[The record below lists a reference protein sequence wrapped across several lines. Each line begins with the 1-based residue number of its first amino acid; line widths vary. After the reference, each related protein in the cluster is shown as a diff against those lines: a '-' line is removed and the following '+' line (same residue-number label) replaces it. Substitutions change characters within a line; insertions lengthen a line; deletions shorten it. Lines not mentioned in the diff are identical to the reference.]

1 MSGLNHPPS
10 ASAFKHP
17 VSPPVPP
24 TEAPG
29 RVVVPQGH
37 PGAGQAGAVFSC
49 RFEQLP
55 GDFTACSLPP
65 GTALPEWLGGA
76 FLSFCHGAAETTI
89 LCATELVPG
98 HVTGNRDWQLL
109 HVTESAGLSPMQL
122 LAAFNSPLKARH
134 IEVITAAGS
143 HGVCFLVRRHALP
156 TALMALQEA
165 GHQLVARTG
174 IESFPVAFLAT

>member
-1 MSGLNHPPS
+1 MNHDTP
-10 ASAFKHP
+10 ASAVNNP
-17 VSPPVPP
+17 ISPRTPP
-24 TEAPG
+24 TNAPG
-29 RVVVPQGH
+29 PVVASLHYPA
-37 PGAGQAGAVFSC
+37 AGKAGAIHAH

-65 GTALPEWLGGA
+65 GSAVPDWVGGA

-89 LCATELVPG
+89 LCATERVPS
-98 HVTGNRDWQLL
+98 HVTGNRDWQLF
-109 HVTESAGLSPMQL
+109 HVTESPGLPPAHL
-122 LAAFNSPLKARH
+122 LAAFIPPLKARH
-134 IEVITAAGS
+134 VDVITAAGS

-165 GHQLVARTG
+165 GHLLVARTG

>member
-1 MSGLNHPPS
+1 MNHNPS
-10 ASAFKHP
+10 ASAVTHP
-17 VSPPVPP
+17 VSPPAPP
-24 TEAPG
+24 TDAPEP
-29 RVVVPQGH
+29 VNAPLHH
-37 PGAGQAGAVFSC
+37 PGLGQAGPIHSC

-55 GDFTACSLPP
+55 GEFTACSLPP

-89 LCATELVPG
+89 LCATERVPD

-109 HVTESAGLSPMQL
+109 HVTESAGLSPGQL
-122 LAAFNSPLKARH
+122 IAAFIFPLKARH
-134 IEVITAAGS
+134 IDVITAAGS
-143 HGVCFLVRRHALP
+143 HGICFLVRRHALP

-165 GHQLVARTG
+165 GHKLVARTV